1 MVGKMV
7 KLSKGYS
14 FKILSQGKPWF
25 ANRAY
30 FNISQAQAV
39 MIEIMKAGNLCDCS
53 ILAIGQDVV
62 YQETYKKY

>member
-14 FKILSQGKPWF
+14 FNILSQGKLWF
-25 ANRAY
+25 TNRVY
-30 FNISQAQAV
+30 SNISQAQTV

-53 ILAIGQDVV
+53 IIAIGQDVA
-62 YQETYKKY
+62 YQEVH